1 MGAAPGLAVHP
12 EAKPQVMVS
21 VHQLAPFRP
30 APMQVTYQIR
40 DEIVSAKWRDFAML
54 NFWNFDAAF

>member
-54 NFWNFDAAF
+54 NF